1 MSKTIIV
8 CTVRGGQLIPL
19 DNLYDEDLKA
29 LDGQT
34 VALEV
39 TGAKPSKLR
48 SIIQNAS
55 QHKYFANMARIANQ
69 AGYDQRMI
77 MERVGTGKEIP
88 CTPFSMKSLW
98 KDVLMFRRGKDSTTK
113 SESGEYDED
122 HRIFDNMMSAATDG
136 IVSCALPSRESMS
149 HE

>member
-8 CTVRGGQLIPL
+8 CTVRGGKLIPL

-29 LDGQT
+29 LEGQT
-34 VALEV
+34 VAMEV
-39 TGAKPSKLR
+39 TGAKPAKLR
-48 SIIQNAS
+48 SLIQNAS
-55 QHKYFANMARIANQ
+55 QHKYFANMAIIANNS
-69 AGYDQRMI
+69 GYDQRFI
-77 MERVGTGKEIP
+77 MERIGRGSPIP
-88 CTPFSMKSLW
+88 CTPFSIKSLW
-98 KDVLMFRRGKDSTTK
+98 KDLLVARRGKDSTTK